1 MQPGPHLL
9 QAELCVLLQTGDG
22 AYTEIASIYD
32 TATNTFVPFHMPDA
46 AFCGAQTILPD
57 GRAIIVGGEL
67 LLLACMPR
75 TKCFGGCCCSAEL
88 LTSHQ
93 LGYDDDCKPCKF

>member
-1 MQPGPHLL
+1 MQPGPDIL
-9 QAELCVLLQTGDG
+9 QAEHCVLLQTGDG

-75 TKCFGGCCCSAEL
+75 TKWETAI
-88 LTSHQ
+88 
-93 LGYDDDCKPCKF
+93 